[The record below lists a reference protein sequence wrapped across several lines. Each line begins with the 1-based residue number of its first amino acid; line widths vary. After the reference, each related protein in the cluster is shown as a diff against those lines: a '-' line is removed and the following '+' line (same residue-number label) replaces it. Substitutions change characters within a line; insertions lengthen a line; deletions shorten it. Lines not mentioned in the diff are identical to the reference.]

1 MAARKQ
7 PKKRGP
13 GRPPVP
19 PDQRASVIAS
29 TRLPR
34 EVAAWLAGEY
44 GGGRIT
50 AGLKRAAMAAFEN
63 SKKS

>member
-1 MAARKQ
+1 MPSPK
-7 PKKRGP
+7 PKKKP

-19 PDQRASVIAS
+19 PDQRASVIGS

-34 EVAAWLAGEY
+34 WLAEWLAGEY
-44 GGGRIT
+44 GGGKLT
-50 AGLKRAAMAAFEN
+50 AGLKRAALSAFEN

>member
-1 MAARKQ
+1 MAAKKQ
-7 PKKRGP
+7 PKKGP

-19 PDQRASVIAS
+19 PDQRASSILS

-34 EVAAWLAGEY
+34 EVIAWLAGEY
-44 GGGRIT
+44 GGGKAT

>member
-1 MAARKQ
+1 MPPKT
-7 PKKRGP
+7 PKKKRP

-34 EVAAWLAGEY
+34 EVAEWLAGEY
-44 GGGRIT
+44 GGGKLT
-50 AGLKRAAMAAFEN
+50 AGLKRAAMTAFEN
-63 SKKS
+63 FKKS